1 MTTRRDRE
9 LAGHPPRCRPARD
22 PREHREEHHNAPRR
36 DAVHGGPAVRRHER
50 AAQSRRVSPV
60 FWTAETSRDWGAD
73 YRRGQAY
80 GRQALE
86 AIAKDRFP
94 GLLINIVAEMMKR
107 RKYDIIMI
115 GFFQALGDA
124 FVPPDR
130 PTH

>member
-1 MTTRRDRE
+1 MHPDETPYTAALPFVAMSERPK
-9 LAGHPPRCRPARD
+9 AGEFPLC
-22 PREHREEHHNAPRR
+22 
-36 DAVHGGPAVRRHER
+36 
-50 AAQSRRVSPV
+50 
-60 FWTAETSRDWGAD
+60 FWTAETSRDWDAD

-94 GLLINIVAEMMKR
+94 GLLIHIVAEMMKR